1 MNYRRFRWN
10 RARYRHAHQLA
21 RLLGRFGYV
30 PDMPRIVERYYELW
44 SQHPQPQDPLTRPLR
59 TRLCDRRAADDDEIP
74 F

>member
-1 MNYRRFRWN
+1 
-10 RARYRHAHQLA
+10 
-21 RLLGRFGYV
+21 
-30 PDMPRIVERYYELW
+30 MPRIVERYYELW